1 MRNSMFN
8 VFFVNISQLSIKATS
23 PHEGILWARSIRNSR
38 AQFMCVPC
46 RDFWCHVRLAKKRT
60 PPDTFLKNHEP
71 NCVPETNLNYL
82 QNMPI
87 HYPSGKYKLSVSSF
101 LEYCYT
107 RHFVHDIS
115 CLSKGHSVQ
124 TCTKFY

>member
-23 PHEGILWARSIRNSR
+23 PHEGNLRARSIRNSR

-46 RDFWCHVRLAKKRT
+46 RDFWCHVRTAKKRA
-60 PPDTFLKNHEP
+60 PPDTSLKNHKP
-71 NCVPETNLNYL
+71 NRVPKMSLNYL

-87 HYPSGKYKLSVSSF
+87 YYPSGK
-101 LEYCYT
+101 
-107 RHFVHDIS
+107 
-115 CLSKGHSVQ
+115 
-124 TCTKFY
+124 